1 MRRRAVI
8 TLVGSVAAWPLTGRA
23 QPVEAAVHELQ
34 GTWSATS
41 AEREGGR
48 ADDVVGHR
56 LAFTGN
62 RFEILSRDGKP
73 LFEGT
78 FRTNTSTSPAA
89 IDFQHTGGT
98 VKGTTWKGIYVL
110 DGETLRICDNAP
122 DPDKPR
128 PAAFEAKAGSGHV
141 FITFRRAKP

>member
-1 MRRRAVI
+1 MRAM
-8 TLVGSVAAWPLTGRA
+8 TWAMSVLILGIGPMSALA
-23 QPVEAAVHELQ
+23 QPAEAAAQGLQ

-56 LAFTGN
+56 LAFMGN
-62 RFEILSRDGKP
+62 RFEIRSWDGKL

-78 FRTNTSTSPAA
+78 FRTNTSASPAA
-89 IDFQHTGGT
+89 IDFQHTGGA
-98 VKGTTWKGIYVL
+98 VKGTAWKGIYVL

-128 PAAFEAKAGSGHV
+128 PAALEVKAGSGHV
-141 FITFRRAKP
+141 LITFRRARP